1 MRWRQRA
8 GPSVSGRRPPKLE
21 NVPSPAVG
29 KGEDLEMACYL
40 CAYKSP
46 KAPET
51 QESLEDD
58 SPASPTDELGACFD
72 CGVFACSQ
80 HGTRYRLF
88 KCAICKPAT
97 VVAQVLAPQP
107 AAAVPGLP
115 PVRLPLHQAAFVG
128 RREASTRG
136 VIQMRGALERIRRD
150 QEQAMSS
157 LERNELPPEPNIVF
171 NFPSIV
177 AAQADTG
184 PSEDLRS
191 VGDAIAERFT
201 VPPVRGGVSPND
213 VFGVLGALVMAY
225 DVADDQS
232 TVSFRG
238 LESRRRD
245 VPPWRVSHPGLLDPA
260 IWLVGTAYYLQ

>member
-8 GPSVSGRRPPKLE
+8 GPSVSGKRTTKLE
-21 NVPSPAVG
+21 HVPSPPVV

-46 KAPET
+46 KTPET
-51 QESLEDD
+51 QEPLDDD
-58 SPASPTDELGACFD
+58 SSASPTEELGACFD

-107 AAAVPGLP
+107 LAAVTGFP

-128 RREASTRG
+128 RSEASPE
-136 VIQMRGALERIRRD
+136 VFVQMRGALDRIRRD
-150 QEQAMSS
+150 QEQAISS
-157 LERNELPPEPNIVF
+157 LERNELPPGPNIVF

-191 VGDAIAERFT
+191 IGDAIAERFA
-201 VPPVRGGVSPND
+201 VPVRRDLSPND
-213 VFGVLGALVMAY
+213 VFGVLGALAMAY
-225 DVADDQS
+225 DVADDGS
-232 TVSFRG
+232 MVSAGG
-238 LESRRRD
+238 LEIRRRD

-260 IWLVGTAYYLQ
+260 IWLVGTAYYQ